1 MERNLCRVLGLTDL
15 FFTRSL
21 KIKELWPSL
30 THFWRE
36 RTSTDYFVI
45 PFVRLSV
52 QQDNW
57 LAKCLFVI
65 TFVRLSVLKA
75 IGSLSAFLLFL
86 LYICLSDKTIG
97 SLSAFLLFLLYICL
111 SDKTIGSLSAFLLF
125 RLYASL
131 SDKTISS
138 LSAFLGTLFQ
148 KEYLILRS
156 WSCTY
161 VYCYWLG
168 CCFDTIMGTSISLMI
183 RSELMPWLPNCR
195 ACPVAFR
202 WLFSVFC
209 LSWRLS

>member
-30 THFWRE
+30 THWRE

-97 SLSAFLLFLLYICL
+97 SLSAFLLF
-111 SDKTIGSLSAFLLF
+111 

-161 VYCYWLG
+161 VYCYWFG
-168 CCFDTIMGTSISLMI
+168 CCFDTIMETSIWSGAN
-183 RSELMPWLPNCR
+183 W
-195 ACPVAFR
+195 CPDYQIAEPVR
-202 WLFSVFC
+202 
-209 LSWRLS
+209 

>member
-52 QQDNW
+52 RQDNW

-75 IGSLSAFLLFL
+75 
-86 LYICLSDKTIG
+86 IG

-148 KEYLILRS
+148 KEYFVLRS